1 MKKSILL
8 AVAGQVLFGNFAE
21 CALPDAGSI
30 TREQKPQREA
40 VRELPAKE
48 KISATELS
56 ESVLPVSIKVGGF
69 RFEAYEGIA
78 SEFEL
83 QSLVSD
89 SIGKTLS
96 GKELQALVGRVT
108 AYLRGH
114 GWFLAR
120 AYLPEQELT
129 DGIVTVRIIQGKN
142 EGGIA
147 VDRDASVRIGDGFLK
162 RMVRSGAKDGEALN
176 LQNLERTALL
186 VNDLPGVSAHASI
199 EPGRS
204 SGTSAVRFGV
214 SEGPVFSGLVWSD
227 NYGNRYTGM
236 WRGNAMV
243 MVNDPLRIGDQL
255 SMLFDAADG
264 LSQGRVGY
272 SLPIGYDGLRGSVA
286 WTGMRYKLGEE
297 LKDLDYK
304 GDSSILETGLSY
316 PMLRS
321 RKSTLTASAG
331 YADKNL
337 RDRQAGE
344 VLHDRRV
351 KSFNFGLDGI
361 HFDGMLGGGTTSW
374 NFGVTHGDFHEANEL
389 SHADALANGTEGDFG
404 RFNLGLSRLQRLADR
419 MTLSV
424 AWSAQFAENNL
435 GSSEKFY
442 LGGPN
447 GVRAYPVGE
456 AGGDCGHLF
465 NTELKYQLPLPADW
479 GTVQAGMFYDAGR
492 ITINSERYPN
502 DVQTATGRNSYWL
515 QGTGVSLDW
524 LYAKRLMIRCVWAH
538 AIGKNSGRNPEG
550 MNADGKSDESRFW
563 LQSIYYF

>member
-8 AVAGQVLFGNFAE
+8 AVAGQVLFSNFAE

-30 TREQKPQREA
+30 TRELKPQREA

-48 KISATELS
+48 KISTSELS

-69 RFEAYEGIA
+69 RFEGYEGIA
-78 SEFEL
+78 TEFEL
-83 QSLVSD
+83 QSLVAD
-89 SIGKTLS
+89 SIGKTLT
-96 GKELQALVGRVT
+96 GKELQSLVGRVT
-108 AYLRGH
+108 AYLRDH

-120 AYLPEQELT
+120 AYMPEQELA

-142 EGGIA
+142 DGGIA
-147 VDRDASVRIGDGFLK
+147 VDRDASARIGDGILK

-176 LQNLERTALL
+176 LQNLERAVLL
-186 VNDLPGVSAHASI
+186 VNDLPGVSARASI
-199 EPGRS
+199 EPGKS
-204 SGTSAVRFGV
+204 SGTSSVRFGV
-214 SEGPVFSGLVWSD
+214 SEGNLVSGVIWSD

-255 SMLFDAADG
+255 SMLFDGSDG
-264 LSQGRVGY
+264 LSQGRLGY
-272 SLPIGYDGLRGSVA
+272 SFPIGFDGLRGSVS

-304 GDSSILETGLSY
+304 GDSSIIETGLSY

-331 YADKNL
+331 YANKNL

-344 VLHDRRV
+344 ELHDRSV
-351 KSFNFGLDGI
+351 KSFNIGLNGLHYDGL
-361 HFDGMLGGGTTSW
+361 LGGGTTSW
-374 NFGVTHGDFHEANEL
+374 SLGVTHGDFHEANAL
-389 SHADALANGTEGDFG
+389 SQSDANTNLTEGDFA

-442 LGGPN
+442 LGGPD

-465 NTELKYQLPLPADW
+465 NTDLKYQLPLPAGW

-492 ITINSERYPN
+492 ITVNSERYPN

-515 QGTGVSLDW
+515 QGAGVSLDW

-538 AIGKNSGRNPEG
+538 TIGKNSGRNLEG
-550 MNADGKSDESRFW
+550 KNADGKSDESRFW
-563 LQSIYYF
+563 LQGMYYF